1 MKAAAIFSLLAVA
14 ANAFVLPTPKAPQT
28 VVKGTPFD
36 TVDKAEMAVEN
47 KALSGMSVFERA
59 MADFN
64 GRYPAVAALGL
75 GPSVKAERWNGRH
88 AMFGWIALLATGYA
102 QAHGLLPEGGMDA
115 KEWGTWVIVN
125 TDPATG
131 AVTTIPA
138 ARAAIAIAHLHLG
151 AVGVFAAYS
160 KNSVKDRLLLE
171 PGEKDEAPAGL
182 FPALR
187 PGLTKDAEILNG
199 RIAMLGLIALVAVA
213 AATGQDILSTI
224 DQGLGGLLLK
234 A

>member
-1 MKAAAIFSLLAVA
+1 MRDWKRRACLAH
-14 ANAFVLPTPKAPQT
+14 
-28 VVKGTPFD
+28 
-36 TVDKAEMAVEN
+36 E
-47 KALSGMSVFERA
+47 
-59 MADFN
+59 
-64 GRYPAVAALGL
+64 GL
-75 GPSVKAERWNGRH
+75 GRSPASL
-88 AMFGWIALLATGYA
+88 FS
-102 QAHGLLPEGGMDA
+102 Q
-115 KEWGTWVIVN
+115 WVIVN

-199 RIAMLGLIALVAVA
+199 AC
-213 AATGQDILSTI
+213 
-224 DQGLGGLLLK
+224 GGRPWGGGVEGG
-234 A
+234 